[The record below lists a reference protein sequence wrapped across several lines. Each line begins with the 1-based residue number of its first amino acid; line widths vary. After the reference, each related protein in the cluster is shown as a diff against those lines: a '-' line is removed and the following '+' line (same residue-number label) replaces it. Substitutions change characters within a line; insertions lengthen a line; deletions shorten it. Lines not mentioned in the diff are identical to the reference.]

1 MRICVDWGNDN
12 KNRGKFI
19 DGVDTRQADIYKFF
33 AEDKKL
39 MAELRDDI
47 KRILEMDDDEVRRT
61 LDTLAEIKRWID
73 EHEEYGEI
81 EAGKLVV
88 EPGYSSLYKMCDGG
102 IWIGK

>member
-19 DGVDTRQADIYKFF
+19 DGVDTRQADIYKFLT
-33 AEDKKL
+33 EDEEL
-39 MAELRDDI
+39 MTGLRNDI

-61 LDTLAEIKRWID
+61 LDTLANLKRWID

-81 EAGKLVV
+81 DAEKLRVK
-88 EPGYSSLYKMCDGG
+88 PGYSSLYRMV
-102 IWIGK
+102 

>member
-19 DGVDTRQADIYKFF
+19 DGVDTRQADIYKFLT
-33 AEDKKL
+33 EDEEL
-39 MAELRDDI
+39 MTGLRNDI

-61 LDTLAEIKRWID
+61 LDTLANLKRWID

-81 EAGKLVV
+81 DAEKLRV
-88 EPGYSSLYKMCDGG
+88 EPGYSSLYRMV
-102 IWIGK
+102 

>member
-19 DGVDTRQADIYKFF
+19 DGVDTRQADIYKFLT
-33 AEDKKL
+33 EDEEL
-39 MAELRDDI
+39 MTGLRNDI

-61 LDTLAEIKRWID
+61 LDTLANLKRWID

-81 EAGKLVV
+81 DAGKLRV
-88 EPGYSSLYKMCDGG
+88 EPGYSSLYR
-102 IWIGK
+102 IV

>member
-19 DGVDTRQADIYKFF
+19 DGVDTRQADIYKFLT
-33 AEDKKL
+33 EDEEL
-39 MAELRDDI
+39 MTGLRNDI

-61 LDTLAEIKRWID
+61 LDALANLKRWID

-81 EAGKLVV
+81 DAEKLRVK
-88 EPGYSSLYKMCDGG
+88 PGYSSLYRMV
-102 IWIGK
+102 

>member
-19 DGVDTRQADIYKFF
+19 DGVDTRQADIYKFLT
-33 AEDKKL
+33 EDEEF
-39 MAELRDDI
+39 MAGLRADI

-61 LDTLAEIKRWID
+61 LDTLANLKRWID

-81 EAGKLVV
+81 DAEKLRV
-88 EPGYSSLYKMCDGG
+88 EPGYSSLYR
-102 IWIGK
+102 IV